1 MSRRI
6 SISKKDNITQV
17 TVSQNG
23 VNTSSSSSIR
33 RVVTEYLNG
42 VRIEP
47 HPEEPEFNSLYIS
60 LEELEDTFGAKTPKE
75 LHDQFIDRGFFSG
88 AANSNTP
95 GASINQNNKII
106 VIELPAVFITK
117 IGISKEEALATQLNE
132 YSDLDVKEDEILIIK
147 VGRFIQGGATPGES

>member
-6 SISKKDNITQV
+6 SIQKINNITLV
-17 TVSQNG
+17 TVNEKG
-23 VNTSSSSSIR
+23 RDKTVYSSIR
-33 RVVTEYLNG
+33 RNVEKHLNG
-42 VRIEP
+42 VIIKP
-47 HPEEPEFNSLYIS
+47 NPEEAAFNNFYIP
-60 LEELEDTFGAKTPKE
+60 LNELEDTFGAKDSDD
-75 LHDQFIDRGFFSG
+75 LVAQFAARGFFSG
-88 AANSNTP
+88 ASNSSTP
-95 GASINQNNKII
+95 GASISQNNKII